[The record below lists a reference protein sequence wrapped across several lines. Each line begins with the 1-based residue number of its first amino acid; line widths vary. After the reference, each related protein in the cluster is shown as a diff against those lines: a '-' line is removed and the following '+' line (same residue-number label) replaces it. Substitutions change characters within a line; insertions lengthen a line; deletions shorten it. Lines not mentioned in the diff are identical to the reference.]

1 MSAPIRR
8 SSRQRASKSVWD
20 PADESARPQ
29 RKLEL
34 TLQVLRR
41 QVRELA
47 TRSGSRW
54 AQMTPKEARKAIAV
68 HMRVPLE
75 DLDRRR
81 EEITFLIREYQSTA
95 AGVYGSGKDGG
106 GTRGQAARGAN

>member
-1 MSAPIRR
+1 M
-8 SSRQRASKSVWD
+8 WD

-54 AQMTPKEARKAIAV
+54 EHMTPKEARKAIAV

-75 DLDRRR
+75 ELDRHRK
-81 EEITFLIREYQSTA
+81 EITFLIKEYQSTA
-95 AGVYGSGKDGG
+95 AAPHAETQVAS
-106 GTRGQAARGAN
+106 QPVAACPSCRRHLLRPGFEVG